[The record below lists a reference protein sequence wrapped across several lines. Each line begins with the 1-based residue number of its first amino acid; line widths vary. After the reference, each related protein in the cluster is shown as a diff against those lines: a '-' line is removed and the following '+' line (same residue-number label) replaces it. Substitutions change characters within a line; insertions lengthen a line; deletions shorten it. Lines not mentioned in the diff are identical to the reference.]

1 MNATGAPGFDPEN
14 RFESSP
20 ERRPPDRL
28 NWPAYLMTVAFIAAV
43 AVGWMY
49 TSAERQQRRELAT
62 ANQALAASLA
72 QVQTQL
78 QTMGLRMSELVARQ
92 AEPPTPPRVQTKAR
106 LHPAGSVQVARS
118 DSGLG
123 QIRSQ
128 LAEQQHEIASARED
142 IDKTRN
148 ELSQARD
155 DLEGNID
162 SAKTELNGSIARTH
176 DEVVAL
182 QKRGERNYYEFAIDK
197 SKRYSRVGPLSLE
210 LRNAD
215 AKHKRFDVMMLVEDN
230 ELQKKGVSLYEN
242 VWISV
247 SDRSQ
252 PLELVVN
259 KISKDHIE
267 GYLSEP
273 KYKKSELESSAA
285 ANNERIQH

>member
-20 ERRPPDRL
+20 EKRAQGRH
-28 NWPAYLMTVAFIAAV
+28 NWPAYLMTAAFVAAV

-62 ANQALAASLA
+62 TNQALAASLA

-78 QTMGLRMSELVARQ
+78 QTMGLRISELVARQ
-92 AEPPTPPRVQTKAR
+92 AEPPAPPRVQTKAR
-106 LHPAGSVQVARS
+106 LRPAGSIQAARS

-123 QIRSQ
+123 PIRSQ
-128 LAEQQHEIASARED
+128 LAEQQHQIASARED

-273 KYKKSELESSAA
+273 KYKKSELESSVAG
-285 ANNERIQH
+285 NNERIQR

>member
-1 MNATGAPGFDPEN
+1 MNATGAPGYDPEN

-20 ERRPPDRL
+20 EKRALGRL
-28 NWPAYLMTVAFIAAV
+28 NWPAYLMTVAFVAAV
-43 AVGWMY
+43 AVGWLY

-62 ANQALAASLA
+62 ANQALASSLA

-78 QTMGLRMSELVARQ
+78 QTMGQRMSELVARQ
-92 AEPPTPPRVQTKAR
+92 AEPSGPPRVQTKAR
-106 LHPAGSVQVARS
+106 ARPAGSVQVARS

-128 LAEQQHEIASARED
+128 LAEQQHQIASARED
-142 IDKTRN
+142 IGKTRN

-155 DLEGNID
+155 DLEGNLD
-162 SAKTELNGSIARTH
+162 SAKTELTGSIARTH
-176 DEVVAL
+176 DDVVAL

-197 SKRYSRVGPLSLE
+197 SKQYSRVGPLGLE
-210 LRNAD
+210 LRKAD

-273 KYKKSELESSAA
+273 KYKKSELESSVAA
-285 ANNERIQH
+285 NERIQH

>member
-1 MNATGAPGFDPEN
+1 
-14 RFESSP
+14 
-20 ERRPPDRL
+20 
-28 NWPAYLMTVAFIAAV
+28 MTAAFVAAA

-49 TSAERQQRRELAT
+49 ISAERKQRRELAT
-62 ANQALAASLA
+62 ENQALAASLA

-78 QTMGLRMSELVARQ
+78 QTVGQRMSELVARQ
-92 AEPPTPPRVQTKAR
+92 AEPPAPARIQAKAR
-106 LHPAGSVQVARS
+106 VRPAGSVQIAQT

-128 LAEQQHEIASARED
+128 LAEQQHQIASARED

-148 ELSQARD
+148 QLSQARD
-155 DLEGNID
+155 ELEGTID

-182 QKRGERNYYEFAIDK
+182 QKRGQRNYYEFAIDK

-210 LRNAD
+210 LRKAD
-215 AKHKRFDVMMLVEDN
+215 VKHKRFDVMMLVEDN
-230 ELQKKGVSLYEN
+230 ELQKKGVNLYEN
-242 VWISV
+242 VWISL
-247 SDRSQ
+247 SDRPQ

-259 KISKDHIE
+259 KISKDHVE

-273 KYKKSELESSAA
+273 KYKKSELESSVA
-285 ANNERIQH
+285 ANN